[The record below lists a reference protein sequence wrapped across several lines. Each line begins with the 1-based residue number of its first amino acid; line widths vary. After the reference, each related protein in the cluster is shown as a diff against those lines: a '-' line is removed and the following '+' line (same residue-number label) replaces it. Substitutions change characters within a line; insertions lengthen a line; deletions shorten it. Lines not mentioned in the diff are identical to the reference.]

1 MQPHTKGPSIF
12 SAVCV
17 QRLPI
22 ITKTKTDLEIAYEEL
37 QEKLEW
43 EHSALSEDEVQ
54 WDTIMQRKEK
64 IKDEDNEES
73 LVIGAFESERK
84 VCSSE

>member
-1 MQPHTKGPSIF
+1 M
-12 SAVCV
+12 
-17 QRLPI
+17 
-22 ITKTKTDLEIAYEEL
+22 
-37 QEKLEW
+37 
-43 EHSALSEDEVQ
+43 SEDEVQ

>member
-1 MQPHTKGPSIF
+1 M
-12 SAVCV
+12 CV

-84 VCSSE
+84 VCSSEWAL